1 MNSESKISVSSA
13 LDLIGTVAVVCSM
26 LLLAFNVSRSSTIMA
41 ASNENFLYK
50 MHEEMFADE
59 ATEPP
64 LAEVMWRAEAGLA
77 LSPVQEHQLKMH
89 LRREVNMWE
98 IAYYRSLDGLMAD
111 GAWDD
116 WDRAFSGSITKRL
129 PKQFWDSMK
138 FAYGEDFA
146 AHVDEQYAREAE

>member
-1 MNSESKISVSSA
+1 MNKESKISVSSV
-13 LDLIGTVAVVCSM
+13 LDLVGTLAVVCSM
-26 LLLAFNVSRSSTIMA
+26 LLLALNVSRSSKIMA

-64 LAEVMWRAEAGLA
+64 LAEVMWRAEAGLP

-98 IAYYRSLDGLMAD
+98 IAYYRSLDGLMAE
-111 GAWDD
+111 GAWED
-116 WDRAFSGSITKRL
+116 WDRAFAGSITQRL
-129 PKQFWDSMK
+129 PQRFWDAMK
-138 FAYGEDFA
+138 YAYGEDFA
-146 AHVDEQYAREAE
+146 AHVDEQYDEASE